1 MLLRR
6 IVVDHGYDIQSE
18 IGELFFNRNL
28 VLSRMSDIAELYM
41 DMWKDWKIYVYL
53 TFLVG

>member
-1 MLLRR
+1 M
-6 IVVDHGYDIQSE
+6 DHGYDIQSE